1 MKTNF
6 LFRFA
11 LICLMVFALLSCKT
25 STKLKP
31 EIPHLKKQ
39 GTATQLMVDGKPFF
53 ILGGELENS
62 SASSLEYMKPYW
74 PVIQKTNL
82 NTVLATISWEQFEP
96 TEGKFDF
103 TLVDGLIKDAR
114 EHNLRLL
121 LLWFGSWKNGNSRY
135 AADWVK
141 ADQKRF
147 PKVLNKNGK
156 TLEIL
161 SVFGEETCKADARAF
176 AALMKHVR
184 EVDSEKQT
192 VLMMQVQNEVGVHR
206 DSRDRSALANEAFAK
221 PVPKELMDY
230 LQKNKEKLLPEFLK
244 VWETTGFKTSGTW
257 EEVFGKS
264 VATDEIFMAWNYA
277 RYINRVVEAGKAE
290 YSIPMFVNAWLVQP
304 QDKTPGDYPSGGP
317 VAQVHDIW
325 RAGGPQIDILSPDV
339 HLRQC
344 DSILTSYS
352 RGGNPVF
359 IPESYSGKQGAA
371 NAFLALGKYGAIG
384 YSPFGIEDKKNENVP
399 LSKAYA
405 VLSQLSPL
413 IAEHQGNGTMSAALL
428 KPGMANPHI
437 KLGNYTI
444 QVELRKT
451 RGSKVLPDIGYGIF
465 IAVAPNEYIIAA
477 NDIEVTFLPNSSD
490 SIAGLMLVEEGKFAN
505 GKWIPERRLNGDE
518 VQLRYDLD
526 VAATERQSGAGLC
539 FLPEK
544 YSIQRVKLY
553 NYK

>member
-1 MKTNF
+1 MKTNPM
-6 LFRFA
+6 FRCI
-11 LICLMVFALLSCKT
+11 LVCLLVLAVSCT
-25 STKLKP
+25 SKIKK
-31 EIPHLKKQ
+31 EIPHLQKQ
-39 GTATQLMVDGKPFF
+39 GTATQLIVDGKPFL

-62 SASSLEYMKPYW
+62 SSSSLEYMKPFW
-74 PVIQKTNL
+74 PGIAKTNL
-82 NTVLATISWEQFEP
+82 NTVLAAISWEQFEP

-114 EHNLRLL
+114 EHNLRLI

-184 EVDSEKQT
+184 EIDSEKQT
-192 VLMMQVQNEVGVHR
+192 VLMIQVQNEVGVHC
-206 DSRDRSALANEAFAK
+206 DSRDRSALANDAFAK
-221 PVPKELMDY
+221 QVPKDLMDY
-230 LQKNKEKLLPEFLK
+230 LQNHKETLLPEFLK
-244 VWETTGFKTSGTW
+244 IWETTGFKTSGTW

-264 VATDEIFMAWNYA
+264 PAADEIFMAWNYA
-277 RYINRVVEAGKAE
+277 RYINRVAEAGKTE
-290 YSIPMFVNAWLVQP
+290 YPIPMFVNAWLVQP

-317 VAQVHDIW
+317 VVHVHDIW

-339 HLRQC
+339 HLRNS
-344 DSILTSYS
+344 DSILISYS
-352 RGGNPVF
+352 RGRNPIF

-371 NAFLALGKYGAIG
+371 NAYLALGQFGSIG
-384 YSPFGIEDKKNENVP
+384 YSPFGIEAKKNENIP

-405 VLSQLSPL
+405 VLSQLAPL
-413 IAEHQGNGTMSAALL
+413 IAEHQGKGTIAATLL
-428 KPGMANPHI
+428 KPGYSNPKI

-444 QVELRKT
+444 KVELRKT
-451 RGSKVLPDIGYGIF
+451 RGSKALPEIGYGIF
-465 IAVAPNEYIIAA
+465 IAVAPNEYIVAG
-477 NDIEVTFLPNSSD
+477 NDIEVTFAPNASD
-490 SIAGLMLVEEGKFAN
+490 SIAGLTMVEEGKFLN
-505 GKWIPERRLNGDE
+505 GKWVPERRLNGDE

-526 VAATERQSGAGLC
+526 VAAMERQSGAGLC